1 MFSPTQTEL
10 ILTSADEP
18 SSADAPVQVP
28 ALEQVEVPSPPSPPS
43 PHRPTPALAAAVS
56 ATLASPA
63 QNADTPALPLPQELA
78 ETVWRGN
85 QLGGGRAAFVTT
97 GFPALDTQL
106 TDGGWPCGCLIEVL
120 QSHPSL
126 LEWRLIGPSLGPL
139 VSGGRT
145 VVVIGHPKQPH
156 LVGMRHLGIEE
167 DNLLWVKVD
176 LPSQRLWATEQAI
189 RSNAA
194 AAILTWLPQARPEQ
208 LRRLQVLA
216 QGCEG
221 PVFILRSV
229 EARHDPS
236 PAPLRVLASVLFDWQ
251 IKVDIFKRR
260 GPALE
265 TPIVLDS
272 IPGGLHHVLSQR
284 MRRPSLI
291 RATNEARRALGRP
304 THLSES
310 AARTA
315 ADALARAAS
324 HS

>member
-1 MFSPTQTEL
+1 MFAPTQAEL

-18 SSADAPVQVP
+18 SSAEAPAPAPVRAAETTEPVP
-28 ALEQVEVPSPPSPPS
+28 VSA
-43 PHRPTPALAAAVS
+43 PTPIALIAA
-56 ATLASPA
+56 A
-63 QNADTPALPLPQELA
+63 QNAASAATALPSELA
-78 ETVWRGN
+78 NTVWRGN
-85 QLGGGRAAFVTT
+85 QLGGGRTAFVST
-97 GFPALDTQL
+97 GFPSLNENL

-120 QSHPSL
+120 QSQPSL
-126 LEWRLIGPSLGPL
+126 LEWRLLGPSLGPL

-156 LVGMRHLGIEE
+156 LVGLRHLGIEE
-167 DNLLWVKVD
+167 DNLMWVKVD

-236 PAPLRVLASVLFDWQ
+236 PAPLRLLASVLFDWQ
-251 IKVDIFKRR
+251 LKVEIFKRR

-265 TPIVLDS
+265 NPILLDS
-272 IPGGLHHVLSQR
+272 IPGGLHHVLTQR

-304 THLSES
+304 AHLSDT

-315 ADALARAAS
+315 ADAIARAAS
-324 HS
+324 HG

>member
-1 MFSPTQTEL
+1 MFAPTQTEL

-18 SSADAPVQVP
+18 YSAEFSAP
-28 ALEQVEVPSPPSPPS
+28 AAARAQVEAPAVPVP
-43 PHRPTPALAAAVS
+43 
-56 ATLASPA
+56 ASPA
-63 QNADTPALPLPQELA
+63 LPAAAPTACTLTAPTQNADAPALPLPPGLA
-78 ETVWRGN
+78 DTVWRGN
-85 QLGGGRAAFVTT
+85 QLGGGRQAFVPT
-97 GFPALDTQL
+97 GFPALDAEL

-120 QSHPSL
+120 QSQPSL

-156 LVGMRHLGIEE
+156 LVGLRHLGIEE
-167 DNLLWVKVD
+167 GNLMWVKVD

-221 PVFILRSV
+221 PVFIIRSV

-236 PAPLRVLASVLFDWQ
+236 PAPLRVQASVLFDWQ
-251 IKVDIFKRR
+251 IKVEVFKRR
-260 GPALE
+260 GLALE
-265 TPIVLDS
+265 TPVLLDS
-272 IPGGLHHVLSQR
+272 IPGGLHHVLTQR

-304 THLSES
+304 AHLAES

-315 ADALARAAS
+315 ADALARAAG